1 MHHSSCFVLKS
12 WPLEMHQQLHRQEEQ
27 CNENI
32 THVLM
37 PMHVRC
43 DASAFWTVETV
54 ESVKLLHRVAPERH
68 EITNNEFKLLPK
80 TAGARRWGT
89 HKL

>member
-1 MHHSSCFVLKS
+1 M
-12 WPLEMHQQLHRQEEQ
+12 LESHPRKGQQTHKLLEQ
-27 CNENI
+27 CNEN
-32 THVLM
+32 
-37 PMHVRC
+37 VRC
-43 DASAFWTVETV
+43 DAAAHWTVETV

-80 TAGARRWGT
+80 TAGVRRWGS

>member
-1 MHHSSCFVLKS
+1 
-12 WPLEMHQQLHRQEEQ
+12 MHQQLHRQEEQ

-37 PMHVRC
+37 PTHVRR
-43 DASAFWTVETV
+43 DAAAHWTVETV

-80 TAGARRWGT
+80 TAGARRWGS